1 VQDRKL
7 FLIVGAALALLAGL
21 AAYFGDSMFSPNI
34 RPLMAVLRSNF
45 WLTVHVFAIIIGYAS
60 GAIAWLLAV
69 IACGMCIAG
78 RWHTKRLPDGR
89 FTPQMPD
96 RAEAL
101 MPYIFSMLRWTMLL
115 IAVGTILGARWADY
129 SWGRFWGWD
138 PKEVWALVTLL
149 FYIIVLHG
157 RVARW
162 YGSFG
167 LMLGAQFGAIAII
180 MTWYGANVI
189 FKSGRHAY
197 GGADTSF
204 ATWLV
209 IGFIA
214 ANLLWG
220 FLAVLRLILQKTIAD
235 SRAYINRR

>member
-1 VQDRKL
+1 
-7 FLIVGAALALLAGL
+7 
-21 AAYFGDSMFSPNI
+21 
-34 RPLMAVLRSNF
+34 
-45 WLTVHVFAIIIGYAS
+45 
-60 GAIAWLLAV
+60 
-69 IACGMCIAG
+69 
-78 RWHTKRLPDGR
+78 
-89 FTPQMPD
+89 MPD

-235 SRAYINRR
+235 SRAYLHRK